1 MKQQI
6 RWMLIVV
13 GVCTALIGTVFSASA
28 TAPRLGGQ
36 TLASASH
43 LLRRAI
49 PALACTAMKAD
60 EVAWVTLTEDG
71 DIDEQVDS
79 YPAGTALI
87 TPVFEYNCVPRS
99 VTIVTIFSLNGEPV
113 FSDKESLKSSTAKGL
128 YGYPL
133 GTTDDSALDDGE
145 WGVEFYNNKTLLTD
159 GVVIVGEGGG
169 GTDAG
174 DTVTVEGIVTDK
186 KSRKPIKGAVILILQ
201 AGITIEAWVD
211 HDQPDDEVF
220 TAGKTDSKGVFTL
233 ENPLEREV
241 VYSIIVVAK
250 SYKPLANDTFEI
262 GPDEEDPV
270 QITIKLTK

>member
-1 MKQQI
+1 MKQQL

-13 GVCTALIGTVFSASA
+13 GVFVALIGTVFSASA
-28 TAPRLGGQ
+28 MAPRLSRHS
-36 TLASASH
+36 LAAASQ
-43 LLRRAI
+43 LLRPAM
-49 PALACTAMKAD
+49 PALACTKMQGGD
-60 EVAWVTLTEDG
+60 VAWVTLTEDG
-71 DIDEQVDS
+71 DVDEQVDA
-79 YPAGTALI
+79 YPSGTSLI

-113 FSDKESLKSSTAKGL
+113 FSDKESLRSSTAAGL

-159 GVVIVGEGGG
+159 GVVSLGEGGSG
-169 GTDAG
+169 NSVDS
-174 DTVTVEGIVTDK
+174 TVTVEGVVTDK

-201 AGITIEAWVD
+201 PGISVQEWVD
-211 HDQPDDEVF
+211 NDQPDDEVF

-241 VYSIIVVAK
+241 VYSIIVIAK
-250 SYKPLANDTFEI
+250 SFKPLANDAFEI

-270 QITIKLTK
+270 QVTIKMTK